1 MPFSSVGRRRFS
13 TRVQTQS
20 ARRHPEA
27 LRLLPGQRTSTD
39 PQRGDINY

>member
-27 LRLLPGQRTSTD
+27 LRLLRAEG
-39 PQRGDINY
+39 PQPIHNATTAAR